1 MQLINRYWHQQKQ
14 LLTEAHTLELNANR
28 NVWICVPEQ
37 TLKSNPRESTSIIV
51 ASCNII
57 RKLIIY
63 KMKVSNRKMDY
74 CLMATAKSISV

>member
-1 MQLINRYWHQQKQ
+1 

>member
-1 MQLINRYWHQQKQ
+1 

-37 TLKSNPRESTSIIV
+37 TLKSNPRESTSLIV

-74 CLMATAKSISV
+74 CLKATAKSISI

>member
-63 KMKVSNRKMDY
+63 KMKVSHRKMDY